1 MNPEKEPMREIIR
14 EKQYFQPYDRKQTM
28 PKKSDEKR
36 DAFSQKMIGI
46 LNAGALNLALAVGY
60 RTGLFDVMDRFDAP
74 RSIEKIAE
82 ISGLNER
89 YIREWLGIMVT
100 GGIAELTLDAAGN
113 PLYFLPKEHGDLL
126 TRRAGSSN
134 LGVYTQEIPLLTV
147 CATEG
152 VIRGFETG
160 DGVPYS
166 AYPRFQAFMSEL
178 GNAKHRRVLTDTF
191 LPSADGGK
199 LLIRLKEGIRV
210 CDLGCGEGIAT
221 ILMAAAFPRS
231 SFVGI
236 DMDEAVIR
244 TARESA
250 AGHGLDN
257 IEFAVRDAAL
267 LDRDGAWENAF
278 DYVTAFDA
286 IHDQTDPAGALRG
299 VRHILCP
306 GGAFSMVDIAAG
318 SEHADNLNHP
328 LGPFLYTVSLMHCM
342 PVGLVSRGAGLGMMW
357 GRQKAESMLR
367 DAGFSEINVS
377 EIPEDSFNL
386 HYFCRK

>member
-1 MNPEKEPMREIIR
+1 MTEK
-14 EKQYFQPYDRKQTM
+14 TM
-28 PKKSDEKR
+28 QKTSDEKQEI
-36 DAFSQKMIGI
+36 FSQKMIGI

-60 RTGLFDVMDRFDAP
+60 RTGLFDVMDRFDSP
-74 RSIEKIAE
+74 QSPEKIAE

-100 GGIAELTLDAAGN
+100 GGIAELTMDADGN
-113 PLYFLPKEHGDLL
+113 PLYFLPKEHGNLL
-126 TRRAGSSN
+126 TRWAGSSN

-147 CATEG
+147 CAMEG

-178 GNAKHRRVLTDTF
+178 GNAKHRRVLTDIF
-191 LPSADGGK
+191 IPSVDGGK
-199 LLIRLKEGIRV
+199 LLILLKKGIRV
-210 CDLGCGEGIAT
+210 CDLGCGEGVAP
-221 ILMAAAFPRS
+221 ILMAEAFPHS
-231 SFVGI
+231 TFVGI
-236 DMDEAVIR
+236 DIDEDVIR
-244 TARESA
+244 NAREA
-250 AGHGLDN
+250 AAVRALDN
-257 IEFAVRDAAL
+257 IEFAVRDAATL
-267 LDRDGAWENAF
+267 TGDPQWENSF

-286 IHDQTDPAGALRG
+286 IHDQTDPGGALRG

-318 SEHADNLNHP
+318 SEHADNMAHP
-328 LGPFLYTVSLMHCM
+328 MAPFLYTVSLMHCM

-357 GRQKAESMLR
+357 GRQKAETMLR
-367 DAGFSEINVS
+367 EAGFREINVS
-377 EIPEDSFNL
+377 EIPQDSFNL